1 MRYIVTAESK
11 SLFNYGIRTEKI
23 FRPTQPWTF
32 RGAEI
37 RKIRTAMWAWVW
49 DSRNKGPVAGR
60 TSDIRNETPG
70 PLVRNESGDRNL
82 DFEPEIKVYF
92 RGRRIPTPD
101 G

>member
-1 MRYIVTAESK
+1 MDISRGRK
-11 SLFNYGIRTEKI
+11 SEKTGLG
-23 FRPTQPWTF
+23 FL
-32 RGAEI
+32 
-37 RKIRTAMWAWVW
+37 AMWAWVW

-92 RGRRIPTPD
+92 RGRRNPTPD

>member
-1 MRYIVTAESK
+1 MESGLKRYFGRRNHGHFE
-11 SLFNYGIRTEKI
+11 G
-23 FRPTQPWTF
+23 P
-32 RGAEI
+32 EI
-37 RKIRTAMWAWVW
+37 RKIRTAMWTRVW

-60 TSDIRNETPG
+60 NSDIRNETPG

-92 RGRRIPTPD
+92 RGRRNPTPD